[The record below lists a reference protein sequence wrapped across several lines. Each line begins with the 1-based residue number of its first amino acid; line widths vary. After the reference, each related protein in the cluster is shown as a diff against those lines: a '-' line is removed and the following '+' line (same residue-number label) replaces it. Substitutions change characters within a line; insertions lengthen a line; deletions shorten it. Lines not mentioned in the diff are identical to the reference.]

1 MTAPEPEPEAGGLVD
16 RASPSAGGAI
26 TSVEELL
33 SACRL
38 TQYQG
43 KLTEIGVRTLDDL
56 KELDAND
63 YETEVGMKKI
73 EAKRLIRELRP
84 PAE

>member
-1 MTAPEPEPEAGGLVD
+1 MPGAGSRVGQL
-16 RASPSAGGAI
+16 SPSAGV

-33 SACRL
+33 SAGRL
-38 TQYQG
+38 TEYQG